1 MSFTTDE
8 QNPCKKPLL
17 LSVKKPTK
25 LVFCLIYLRFLPLQ
39 SVEVG
44 LQRCQ
49 KAFGGLQTNTQRGAA
64 NYSNTDSMLSTVRQK
79 GIRADQ
85 GAQGNLWNT
94 FGLCKCLFNM
104 VAIK

>member
-1 MSFTTDE
+1 MSKTPAKT
-8 QNPCKKPLL
+8 LM

-25 LVFCLIYLRFLPLQ
+25 LVFCSIYLRFLPLQ

-44 LQRCQ
+44 LQRRQ

-85 GAQGNLWNT
+85 GAQDNL
-94 FGLCKCLFNM
+94 
-104 VAIK
+104 